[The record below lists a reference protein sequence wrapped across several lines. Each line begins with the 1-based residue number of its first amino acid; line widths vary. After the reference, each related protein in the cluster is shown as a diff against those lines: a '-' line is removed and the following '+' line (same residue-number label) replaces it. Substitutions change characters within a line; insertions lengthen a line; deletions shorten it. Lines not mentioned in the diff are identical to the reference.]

1 MGAMDYN
8 LQCPVPGT
16 AVCFQPA
23 DQMMAN
29 TVAGSRS
36 SFGAMGT
43 PNMQQMLMP
52 SDQSSSTDTLVAML
66 ASYSPAASAALQASL
81 STGRLE
87 DIALVGCGQKRP
99 SFLQYPAS
107 AYEDSYLD
115 EDQAAAGDDDSGGDV
130 SAAGHNN
137 YVEKKRRLN
146 FDQVKSLEKNF
157 ELENKL
163 EPERKIQ
170 LAKELGLQPRQ
181 VAVWF
186 QNRRARWKTKQLER
200 DYQVLSLDY
209 NRLKNQLE
217 AVLQEKQELQAKVQ
231 CLTTAKAAGQE
242 PSAKEERSTG
252 RVEEAAATT
261 GLAHHHVL
269 QSCKLEGLAM
279 APDLQTALRRSNSK
293 SCNIAVDSSQL
304 NVKPDD
310 QYNSSK
316 DADVDQVLIS
326 TTRDHVKKNR
336 LKRTAG
342 SRTNFATTAV
352 ADADQAAAAAAAA
365 AAATPS
371 PTLARKTRN
380 MNDGS
385 PSSAST
391 YSSDILDA
399 EDSPHGTINSC
410 TELVSRNLTSAS
422 SNSTRAAADSEIRV
436 QEHHPSHGILDRY
449 YQVTDQNLHYAG
461 RVINT
466 FSHYEAEAEAA
477 LYSNVLVGPRCTST
491 SVVKLEDVQV
501 AAASSCVFQ
510 EAAAADIAACNYL
523 LAAAQVQEEH
533 GGGGGGALEPWWD
546 WP

>member
-8 LQCPVPGT
+8 LQCSVPGT

-52 SDQSSSTDTLVAML
+52 SDQSSCTDTLVAML
-66 ASYSPAASAALQASL
+66 ASCSPAASAAIQASL
-81 STGRLE
+81 SSGRLE
-87 DIALVGCGQKRP
+87 DIALVACGQKRP

-217 AVLQEKQELQAKVQ
+217 AVLQEKQELQAK
-231 CLTTAKAAGQE
+231 
-242 PSAKEERSTG
+242 
-252 RVEEAAATT
+252 
-261 GLAHHHVL
+261 
-269 QSCKLEGLAM
+269 
-279 APDLQTALRRSNSK
+279 
-293 SCNIAVDSSQL
+293 L

-336 LKRTAG
+336 LKRAAG
-342 SRTNFATTAV
+342 SRTNFAAAAV
-352 ADADQAAAAAAAA
+352 ADADQAAAAA

-399 EDSPHGTINSC
+399 EDSPHGTINS
-410 TELVSRNLTSAS
+410 S
-422 SNSTRAAADSEIRV
+422 
-436 QEHHPSHGILDRY
+436 
-449 YQVTDQNLHYAG
+449 
-461 RVINT
+461 
-466 FSHYEAEAEAA
+466 
-477 LYSNVLVGPRCTST
+477 
-491 SVVKLEDVQV
+491 
-501 AAASSCVFQ
+501 
-510 EAAAADIAACNYL
+510 
-523 LAAAQVQEEH
+523 QVQDEH
-533 GGGGGGALEPWWD
+533 GGGGGGGALEPWWD

>member
-1 MGAMDYN
+1 MD
-8 LQCPVPGT
+8 
-16 AVCFQPA
+16 
-23 DQMMAN
+23 
-29 TVAGSRS
+29 
-36 SFGAMGT
+36 
-43 PNMQQMLMP
+43 
-52 SDQSSSTDTLVAML
+52 
-66 ASYSPAASAALQASL
+66 
-81 STGRLE
+81 
-87 DIALVGCGQKRP
+87 
-99 SFLQYPAS
+99 
-107 AYEDSYLD
+107 
-115 EDQAAAGDDDSGGDV
+115 
-130 SAAGHNN
+130 
-137 YVEKKRRLN
+137 
-146 FDQVKSLEKNF
+146 
-157 ELENKL
+157 
-163 EPERKIQ
+163 
-170 LAKELGLQPRQ
+170 
-181 VAVWF
+181 
-186 QNRRARWKTKQLER
+186 
-200 DYQVLSLDY
+200 
-209 NRLKNQLE
+209 
-217 AVLQEKQELQAKVQ
+217 
-231 CLTTAKAAGQE
+231 
-242 PSAKEERSTG
+242 
-252 RVEEAAATT
+252 
-261 GLAHHHVL
+261 HHVL

-279 APDLQTALRRSNSK
+279 APDVQTALRRSNSK

-336 LKRTAG
+336 LKRAAG
-342 SRTNFATTAV
+342 SRTNFAAAAV
-352 ADADQAAAAAAAA
+352 ADADQAATAAAAAA
-365 AAATPS
+365 ASTPS

-410 TELVSRNLTSAS
+410 TELVSHNLTSAS
-422 SNSTRAAADSEIRV
+422 SISMRAAADSEIRV

-461 RVINT
+461 RVMNT

-501 AAASSCVFQ
+501 AAAPSCVFQ

-523 LAAAQVQEEH
+523 VAAAQVQEEH
-533 GGGGGGALEPWWD
+533 GGGGGGGGALEPWWD